1 VKADRM
7 KALAQERFANKLAS
21 TKRVAEEKRANA
33 QVKLNDKALR
43 TTERVEYIRRTGHVP
58 SSFSFNFKLRSM
70 CW

>member
-1 VKADRM
+1 M

-21 TKRVAEEKRANA
+21 TKRIAEEKRANA

-43 TTERVEYIRRTGHVP
+43 ATERVEYIRRTGHVP
-58 SSFSFNFKLRSM
+58 SSFSLSFKLPSI